1 MCCAARAQQRKRNDL
16 IDVINRLAALAEKCI
31 AAGNEDRARSI
42 IEVSSTATLLAP
54 LFETASALRVAV
66 ALSSCCRCVLWHID
80 AESPSCRLCALA
92 SFPACKQLHLAISL
106 QAISIASCRQLQAM
120 QVIAPSDAS
129 RGVQEK
135 AELMVQADE
144 VRQRIANILNLES
157 KLQDAAGAKRAA
169 LLEAQAEE
177 GTTFEDKAAQVRVM
191 CAPYSLH

>member
-1 MCCAARAQQRKRNDL
+1 M
-16 IDVINRLAALAEKCI
+16 
-31 AAGNEDRARSI
+31 
-42 IEVSSTATLLAP
+42 
-54 LFETASALRVAV
+54 
-66 ALSSCCRCVLWHID
+66 
-80 AESPSCRLCALA
+80 CALA
-92 SFPACKQLHLAISL
+92 DACGIALLQVVRTGTSPCLQAIASCKQLHLAISL
-106 QAISIASCRQLQAM
+106 QAISIASCKQLQAM
-120 QVIAPSDAS
+120 QAIAPSDAS

-191 CAPYSLH
+191 CAPYSLPVTDS